1 MVHVVHESFRVS
13 SIIRYKLERH
23 IVESGHF
30 LLIYGIILLANFYIY
45 AYAIVYI
52 HRGRNEIITSLK
64 QFNIITE
71 CRTRHV

>member
-30 LLIYGIILLANFYIY
+30 LLIYGIILLANFYICY
-45 AYAIVYI
+45 MLSYTYIVV
-52 HRGRNEIITSLK
+52 EMKS
-64 QFNIITE
+64 
-71 CRTRHV
+71 